1 MKKRALGGLLM
12 AFALTSACCAA
23 DQSLGVKEGRL
34 APCPDSPNCVSTQS
48 EIKGHS
54 MKPLPFANTR
64 QESRQRILTILK
76 NMKRVNIVAVTD
88 SYIHAEFKSA
98 LFRFVDDVEFYLDE
112 TTRVVHFRSAS
123 RVGTYDF
130 GVNRKRMKKF
140 SEKYLKAVRK

>member
-1 MKKRALGGLLM
+1 MKKRALGALLITF
-12 AFALTSACCAA
+12 AFTSASCAA
-23 DQSLGVKEGRL
+23 EQSLGVKEGRL

-48 EIKGHS
+48 EVKRHS
-54 MKPLPFANTR
+54 MKPLPFAKTR
-64 QESRQRILTILK
+64 QESRERILSILK
-76 NMKRVNIVAVTD
+76 NMKRVTIVAVTD

-112 TTRVVHFRSAS
+112 SARIVHFRSAS

-140 SEKYLKAVRK
+140 SKKYLEAVRR

>member
-1 MKKRALGGLLM
+1 MKKRALGALLITF
-12 AFALTSACCAA
+12 AFTSGSCAA
-23 DQSLGVKEGRL
+23 EQSLGVKEGRL

-48 EIKGHS
+48 EVKRHS

-112 TTRVVHFRSAS
+112 SARIVHFRSAS

-140 SEKYLKAVRK
+140 SKKYLEAVRR

>member
-1 MKKRALGGLLM
+1 MKKGALGGLLM
-12 AFALTSACCAA
+12 VFALSSACCAA

-48 EIKGHS
+48 ENKRHS

-64 QESRQRILTILK
+64 QESRERILTILT

-88 SYIHAEFKSA
+88 SYVHAEFRSA
-98 LFRFVDDVEFYLDE
+98 FLRFVDDVEFYLDE
-112 TTRVVHFRSAS
+112 TARTVHFRSAS

-140 SEKYLKAVRK
+140 SQKYLEAVGK